1 MRLKDIVNESI
12 MLSEKQFKGLE
23 GIPAN
28 KSLEKISNAE
38 KLNIIKAKGN
48 IINFIVPAG
57 MNINFWQVIS
67 TGSIKKSSSGNIVML
82 MGQGPM
88 NSPSFKTI
96 DDLIDGVD
104 WKAMEQRRRFNE
116 GVAEAKE
123 IKWQDVEV
131 GDSAN
136 VTATN
141 KTGVIVKTYG
151 RKFHLK
157 FVDGTTKTFDAN
169 ELSFVKQEGVNESE
183 LKGYLAA
190 DVVDD
195 IVKSIGSKFV
205 KGYIENAPNKNYI
218 YLKLTD
224 IKFGNDVVKMLKSK
238 FGIDAKID
246 KTFGNIPS
254 VSFASKKVI
263 SESVNES
270 LSSDIKNAKNLLKD
284 PHTITDIQY
293 KQTRRGD
300 KYIQINYKKNYV
312 AGKMYDPEGQFVSI
326 FYEDDKD
333 LTLIGKE
340 LKLKLKES
348 VKEKSDDVFADYSS
362 SKGKTKGRSFSVDR
376 VVKDG
381 KYSFESD
388 DNDGTVR
395 LLYNGKPISYGF
407 IDWSTGGFI
416 MIHSSWNNKDKS
428 FQFTKD
434 IIQYFKS
441 KRITTET
448 VTEAKVKTPTEILT
462 SVPATAIPPT
472 NIPRADVMLG
482 LHMGGVLG
490 SSTLTVRDYSL
501 GYSNGKVALKL
512 TRNGIMAVRVRSEK
526 NPDYV
531 NQIKKV
537 ADKYLMDYAK
547 EIKK

>member
-1 MRLKDIVNESI
+1 MRLK
-12 MLSEKQFKGLE
+12 
-23 GIPAN
+23 
-28 KSLEKISNAE
+28 
-38 KLNIIKAKGN
+38 NI
-48 IINFIVPAG
+48 
-57 MNINFWQVIS
+57 
-67 TGSIKKSSSGNIVML
+67 L
-82 MGQGPM
+82 
-88 NSPSFKTI
+88 
-96 DDLIDGVD
+96 
-104 WKAMEQRRRFNE
+104 
-116 GVAEAKE
+116 
-123 IKWQDVEV
+123 
-131 GDSAN
+131 
-136 VTATN
+136 
-141 KTGVIVKTYG
+141 
-151 RKFHLK
+151 
-157 FVDGTTKTFDAN
+157 
-169 ELSFVKQEGVNESE
+169 NESE

-348 VKEKSDDVFADYSS
+348 VNEKSDDVFSDYSS

-395 LLYNGKPISYGF
+395 LSYNGKPISYGF

-441 KRITTET
+441 KKLTTESVNEGKYYIGYNKGRGQGT
-448 VTEAKVKTPTEILT
+448 GVFKDVFSTYKDAKKELEKIEKQRGGSYHQIAYYV
-462 SVPATAIPPT
+462 
-472 NIPRADVMLG
+472 ADEKGNFVREVMLG
-482 LHMGGVLG
+482 EGRGIKSIQNDLDKTVVAIESEIASYKATKGTPQEKKHIDNLKKLHPI
-490 SSTLTVRDYSL
+490 
-501 GYSNGKVALKL
+501 KKKL
-512 TRNGIMAVRVRSEK
+512 QSELDMAVSGLYRDAELK
-526 NPDYV
+526 IED
-531 NQIKKV
+531 
-537 ADKYLMDYAK
+537 
-547 EIKK
+547 